1 MHGMLILVAMLSGLG
16 MFVHRGVRLLGSRSR
31 SQGTTFSKSSQIEE
45 AVLVAVDI
53 TTSVHRKTW
62 RRLLSPRCP
71 CLCLAWKQQN

>member
-1 MHGMLILVAMLSGLG
+1 MECSFLSRGLG

-53 TTSVHRKTW
+53 TPQYTG
-62 RRLLSPRCP
+62 RLGLVF
-71 CLCLAWKQQN
+71 